1 MQFLVNV
8 PDKKAKLMQDIL
20 ESISFVKVVPLDK
33 GKGQRMRNLIE
44 AVAELHEVNAGRRK
58 ATPLKEA
65 VNALRG

>member
-1 MQFLVNV
+1 
-8 PDKKAKLMQDIL
+8 MQDIL